1 VASDA
6 AEMDRLREKAEE
18 AIADD
23 DPEGVAM
30 NMGRAA
36 LKAKLLTKTHHE
48 DVAAV
53 RMFHGA
59 EALFRS
65 QELGYRAMALFR
77 RVGGQL
83 PASSGVCGSL
93 ALAHSSVQQKVS
105 TLDYED
111 NVPGPLAA
119 RAIQLLE
126 EATDWVTVFD
136 SMIVDY
142 QCQQPRMI
150 PLFFLN
156 PLQD

>member
-1 VASDA
+1 
-6 AEMDRLREKAEE
+6 MRTRWTGCGLKAEE
-18 AIADD
+18 ASGNVDQ
-23 DPEGVAM
+23 EGAAM
-30 NMGRAA
+30 NMGRAG
-36 LKAKLLTKTHHE
+36 LMAKILAKTHHDE
-48 DVAAV
+48 NVAAV
-53 RMFHGA
+53 SLFQGA
-59 EALFRS
+59 EALSRS